1 MKSCAA
7 GSAMRD
13 DTARSD
19 NLRQMK
25 KIQAEGGVLPGFFT
39 QLSNYA
45 QLMRLDK
52 PIGTWLLLWPTLW
65 ALWLAGE
72 GHPNGGIFI
81 VFILGVFIMRS
92 AGCVLNDFADRKI
105 DPYVERTR
113 SRPIASGAV
122 APMEALTLFVALA
135 LIAIGLAAMLNR
147 QAQLLAIIA
156 AGLVVIYPFVKRFL
170 SIPQLVLGMAFGW
183 AVPMAFAAQ
192 TGQTRQL
199 AWLVFG
205 TALVWA
211 VIYDTFYA
219 MADREEDLRIG
230 VKSTAILFG
239 DADLFVIGGLQILM
253 LLALVL
259 IGNMA
264 VLGGW
269 YYTSV
274 FVAGLLMAYHQWL
287 ARDRQSADCFAAF
300 LHNHYIGMIVFIGI
314 VLHYTFNP
322 TLPA

>member
-1 MKSCAA
+1 VNNV
-7 GSAMRD
+7 
-13 DTARSD
+13 T
-19 NLRQMK
+19 NK
-25 KIQAEGGVLPGFFT
+25 KAPPRIAPGFIN
-39 QLSNYA
+39 QLQNYV

-52 PIGTWLLLWPTLW
+52 PIGVWLLLWPTLW

-72 GHPNGGIFI
+72 GHPDPGIFV
-81 VFILGVFIMRS
+81 VFMLGVVIMRS
-92 AGCVLNDFADRKI
+92 AGCVLNDFADRNI

-113 SRPIASGAV
+113 TRPIASGAV

-147 QAQLLAIIA
+147 PAQLLAIVG
-156 AGLVVIYPFVKRFL
+156 AGLTVGYPFIKRFV
-170 SIPQLVLGMAFGW
+170 SIPQFVLGAAFGW

-192 TGQTRQL
+192 TGETAQL

-205 TALVWA
+205 TAIIWA

-219 MADREEDLRIG
+219 MADREDDLKIG

-253 LLALVL
+253 LTALIF

-264 VLGGW
+264 ELGFA
-269 YYTSV
+269 YYGSIII
-274 FVAGLLMAYHQWL
+274 AAILMAWHQWL
-287 ARDRQSADCFAAF
+287 ARDRQPAACFRVF
-300 LHNHYIGMIVFIGI
+300 LHNHYIGMIVFVGI

-322 TLPA
+322 VTPV